1 MFLFLCHFYAA
12 TISIAIQMGNSSC
25 SQEIVP
31 ATEGL
36 ESCGLYLMELAT
48 TTIGISKMYL
58 DSAPAME
65 SPL

>member
-1 MFLFLCHFYAA
+1 
-12 TISIAIQMGNSSC
+12 MGNSSC

-48 TTIGISKMYL
+48 PTTIGISKMYL